1 MFRDTVKVYIRIATG
16 APYVIKDSAKV
27 VLDSLGY
34 VNIEFLNAPTGQYYI
49 VIKHR
54 NSIQTWSKS
63 GGQNLAV
70 GTLNIYDFT
79 ISQSQAYGN
88 NLVLKG
94 TRYCIYSGDVNQDE
108 VVDGSDLANIDNDA
122 SNFTKGYVATDVNG
136 DQVVDGSDLSLDDN
150 NASNFVSVQKP
161 PGATDK
167 IIIKAKNEKKYQK
180 LDGK

>member
-1 MFRDTVKVYIRIATG
+1 
-16 APYVIKDSAKV
+16 
-27 VLDSLGY
+27 
-34 VNIEFLNAPTGQYYI
+34 
-49 VIKHR
+49 

-79 ISQSQAYGN
+79 IAQNQAYGN

-136 DQVVDGSDLSLDDN
+136 DQLVDGSDLSLTDN
-150 NASNFVSVQKP
+150 NASNFVSAIRP
-161 PGATDK
+161 PGADK
-167 IIIKAKNEKKYQK
+167 NVIKNQNDVKKSNPYK
-180 LDGK
+180 SLNGK